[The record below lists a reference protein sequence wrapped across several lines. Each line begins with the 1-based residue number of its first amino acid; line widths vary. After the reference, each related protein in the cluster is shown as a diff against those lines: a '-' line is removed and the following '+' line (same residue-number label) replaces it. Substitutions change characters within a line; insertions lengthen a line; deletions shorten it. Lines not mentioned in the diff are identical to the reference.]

1 LRPVRRRPG
10 ATTDMPVTK
19 VLTDGIGE
27 VDLRNFDVYS
37 QRGGYVQ
44 LKRAFTEMTPADVA
58 DITMK
63 SGLRGR
69 GGAGFPTGR
78 KWSFLPKN
86 GRPRY
91 MVCNCDEAEPGTFK
105 DHMLLE
111 ETPHQVLEGILL
123 GTYAI
128 ESGHAF
134 IYIRGEF
141 ARGYEIFSKAVAEA
155 RAAGFIGENLFGTA
169 YSVEVTVQRG
179 AGAYIC
185 GEETALINSIE
196 GRRGEPRLKPPF
208 PAVKGLY
215 GEPTVV
221 NNVETLA
228 TLPHLL
234 RNGAEWFA
242 KVGPERSPGYK
253 IVSVSGHVRKP
264 GNYEVPL
271 GTPIRE
277 LLEIAG
283 GPRDGR
289 TIVAVQPGGGSSA
302 CLFEEHLDLGYD
314 FDTMAANGTML
325 GSGAVVFF
333 DDSTNFVEAA
343 LALVRFYAHESCGQ
357 CTPCR
362 EGGHWLEVTLER
374 ILNGGGLDSDI
385 DMLVAVS
392 HQMTGLNLCPL
403 GDSIEPFLASVV
415 KRFEAQFRSYVRSPQ
430 REAISA

>member
-1 LRPVRRRPG
+1 
-10 ATTDMPVTK
+10 MPVVK
-19 VLTDGIGE
+19 VLTAGIGE
-27 VDLRNFDVYS
+27 VNLRDLDVYRE
-37 QRGGYVQ
+37 RGGYEQ
-44 LKRAFTEMTPADVA
+44 WKRAVTELKPAQIVDVVS
-58 DITMK
+58 K

-78 KWSFLPKN
+78 KWSFLPGN

-91 MVCNCDEAEPGTFK
+91 MVCNSDEAEPGTFK

-111 ETPHQVLEGILL
+111 ETPHQVLEGMLI
-123 GTYAI
+123 GSYAI
-128 ESGHAF
+128 GSRHAF

-141 ARGYEIFSKAVAEA
+141 QRGYHIFVEALEAA
-155 RAAGFIGENLFGTA
+155 RAAGLVGQNLFGTD
-169 YSVEVTVQRG
+169 YGLEVTVHRG

-185 GEETALINSIE
+185 GEETALLNSLE

-228 TLPHLL
+228 TLPHILK
-234 RNGAEWFA
+234 NGAEWFTKA
-242 KVGPERSPGYK
+242 GTEKSPGYK
-253 IVSVSGHVRKP
+253 IVSVSGHVQRP
-264 GNYEVPL
+264 GNFEVPL
-271 GTPIRE
+271 GTPLRE
-277 LLEIAG
+277 LLELAG
-283 GPRDGR
+283 GPRAGR
-289 TIVAVQPGGGSSA
+289 EIAAVQPGGGSSA

-314 FDTMAANGTML
+314 FETMAQNGTML

-333 DDSTNFVEAA
+333 DDTTNFVEAA

-362 EGGHWLEVTLER
+362 EGGHWLEVTLNR
-374 ILNGGGLDSDI
+374 LLGGGGLESDV
-385 DMLVAVS
+385 DMLVSVS

-415 KRFEAQFRSYVRSPQ
+415 KRFETQFRSLVRATERVAVSV
-430 REAISA
+430 

>member
-1 LRPVRRRPG
+1 
-10 ATTDMPVTK
+10 MPVIK

-27 VDLRNFDVYS
+27 ANLRDIAAYRE
-37 QRGGYVQ
+37 RGGYEQ
-44 LKRAFTEMTPADVA
+44 WRRAVTSLQPPELVDLV
-58 DITMK
+58 MK

-78 KWSFLPKN
+78 KWSFLPDN

-111 ETPHQVLEGILL
+111 ETPHQVLEGLL
-123 GTYAI
+123 IGAYAI
-128 ESGHAF
+128 RSQHAF

-141 ARGYEIFSKAVAEA
+141 KRGYEIFCAALEEA
-155 RAAGFIGENLFGTA
+155 RAAGFVGKNLFGTDV
-169 YSVEVTVQRG
+169 SLEVTVHRG

-185 GEETALINSIE
+185 GEETALLNSLE
-196 GRRGEPRLKPPF
+196 GKRGEPRLKPPF

-228 TLPHLL
+228 TLPYLL
-234 RNGAEWFA
+234 KNGPEWFTAMGTA
-242 KVGPERSPGYK
+242 KSPGVK
-253 IVSVSGHVRKP
+253 IVSVSGHVKKP
-264 GNYEVPL
+264 GNFEVPL
-271 GTPIRE
+271 GTPLRE
-277 LLEIAG
+277 LLELAG

-289 TIVAVQPGGGSSA
+289 KIVAVQPGGGSSA
-302 CLFEEHLDLGYD
+302 CLFEEHLDLPYD
-314 FDTMAANGTML
+314 FDSMAAAGTML

-333 DDSTNFVEAA
+333 DDTTDFVKAA
-343 LALVRFYAHESCGQ
+343 HALVRFYAHESCGQ

-362 EGGHWLEVTLER
+362 EGGHWLEMTLER
-374 ILNGGGLDSDI
+374 ILEGGGLDSDI
-385 DMLVAVS
+385 DLLVSVS

-415 KRFEAQFRSYVRSPQ
+415 KRFQDQFRAYVKK
-430 REAISA
+430 REPAHA

>member
-1 LRPVRRRPG
+1 
-10 ATTDMPVTK
+10 MPVVK

-27 VDLRNFDVYS
+27 FNLRDIDVYRE
-37 QRGGYVQ
+37 RGGYEQ
-44 LKRAFTEMTPADVA
+44 WRRALTEMQPENIVQ
-58 DITMK
+58 ITLD

-86 GRPRY
+86 DRPRY

-111 ETPHQVLEGILL
+111 ETPHQVLEGILI

-128 ESGHAF
+128 GSRHAF

-141 ARGYEIFSKAVAEA
+141 ERGYQIFTDAVAQA
-155 RAAGFIGENLFGTA
+155 RAAGLIGQNLLGTS
-169 YSVEVTVQRG
+169 YGVEITVHRG

-185 GEETALINSIE
+185 GEETALLNSLE

-228 TLPHLL
+228 TLPHIL

-271 GTPIRE
+271 GTPLRE

-283 GPRDGR
+283 GPREGR
-289 TIVAVQPGGGSSA
+289 KIVAIQPGGGSSA

-314 FDTMAANGTML
+314 FDTMAKNGTML

-333 DDSTNFVEAA
+333 DETTNFVEAA

-362 EGGHWLEVTLER
+362 EGGHWLEVTLAR
-374 ILNGGGLDSDI
+374 ILAGGGLDSDI
-385 DMLVAVS
+385 DMLLSVS
-392 HQMTGLNLCPL
+392 HQLTGINLCPL
-403 GDSIEPFLASVV
+403 GDSIEPFLASVLQ
-415 KRFEAQFRSYVRSPQ
+415 RFEPQFRQYVRKTD
-430 REAISA
+430 RELVTV